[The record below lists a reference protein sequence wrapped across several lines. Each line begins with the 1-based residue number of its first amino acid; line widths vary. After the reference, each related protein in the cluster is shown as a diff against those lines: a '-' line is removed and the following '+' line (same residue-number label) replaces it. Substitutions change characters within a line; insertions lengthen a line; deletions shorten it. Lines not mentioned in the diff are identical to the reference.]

1 MPQWIVTFDKFEKM
15 NGSRWEYR
23 RRTKREFRLQGFISI
38 AFLLSPTER
47 ASIPHWFF
55 SMVSGGGDRLR
66 KLGGKRYC
74 GERQSLM
81 KLGGKDTAVT
91 VSGR

>member
-15 NGSRWEYR
+15 NGGRWDYR

-55 SMVSGGGDRLR
+55 FDGFWRGGVGS
-66 KLGGKRYC
+66 
-74 GERQSLM
+74 ESLE
-81 KLGGKDTAVT
+81 
-91 VSGR
+91 GRGIVGRGSLL